1 MLNKL
6 QDIKKSLRAK
16 NETKNLKD
24 FKSPFASGM
33 YRFSMFIIAYYARVK
48 KELNIDYDSFII
60 IQTVVSHTL
69 YYLNKNTNPPNSY
82 TELETEWAENTD
94 KDAVAKIVDAFS
106 SFQKMKSKHKLSY
119 SSICLV
125 INLPKETV
133 RRKVNQLIKQN
144 LLKISK
150 KNGIIL
156 GSEYQKIFSS
166 FVPETLADVTKLL
179 KDWEKTGVLKNILS
193 FKF

>member
-1 MLNKL
+1 MSNRSK
-6 QDIKKSLRAK
+6 DIKKSLREK
-16 NETKNLKD
+16 NEAENFLTSKK
-24 FKSPFASGM
+24 PFASGM

-48 KELNIDYDSFII
+48 NELNLDYDSFII
-60 IQTVVSHTL
+60 IQIVVGHTL
-69 YYLNKNTNPPNSY
+69 YHLNKNKNAPSSY
-82 TELETEWAENTD
+82 TELETEWKEGKNSID
-94 KDAVAKIVDAFS
+94 KIVYIFNDFKNAV
-106 SFQKMKSKHKLSY
+106 SKHKLSY